1 MNSFPKLDDI
11 SNCSF
16 FCNNL
21 SENSNYTLGIR
32 PRSFEIESEK
42 SNTNIAGEIDLIEN
56 MGAEILL
63 HMKTKSA
70 SIRAVLSRSL
80 NLNIG
85 NKIFLLPKEKQVHL
99 FGNDGKAI
107 N

>member
-1 MNSFPKLDDI
+1 
-11 SNCSF
+11 
-16 FCNNL
+16 
-21 SENSNYTLGIR
+21 
-32 PRSFEIESEK
+32 
-42 SNTNIAGEIDLIEN
+42 

-63 HMKTKSA
+63 HMKTKSS